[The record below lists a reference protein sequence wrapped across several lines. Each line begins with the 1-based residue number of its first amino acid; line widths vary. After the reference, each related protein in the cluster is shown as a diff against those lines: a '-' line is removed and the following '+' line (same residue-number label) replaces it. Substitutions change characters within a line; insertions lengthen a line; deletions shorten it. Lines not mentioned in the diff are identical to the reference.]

1 MARGES
7 ITAFK
12 SFASLTGWVNTR
24 PLTKRQAL
32 AKNKE
37 VMELEFSIT
46 SGQLKRLA
54 KRVNSERVAK
64 NATLALRLHA
74 FIMRILFFWLPLLSP
89 AIIYCSI
96 WKDRTLEAYIAIAIC
111 AILYLSAWKRLI
123 KAKVES
129 RVSNFSD
136 KTNALDYAVEAL
148 TARRLAAMEGNY
160 KAVVTPKALR
170 LAMPNGKFINIKWR
184 KICCLKEDGDFYCI
198 TIRRYIFFKV
208 AYLISKNG
216 DIADARIQTALE
228 EIFSR
233 LSSFTSRPG
242 KSSKA

>member
-1 MARGES
+1 M
-7 ITAFK
+7 
-12 SFASLTGWVNTR
+12 
-24 PLTKRQAL
+24 
-32 AKNKE
+32 
-37 VMELEFSIT
+37 
-46 SGQLKRLA
+46 
-54 KRVNSERVAK
+54 
-64 NATLALRLHA
+64 
-74 FIMRILFFWLPLLSP
+74 
-89 AIIYCSI
+89 
-96 WKDRTLEAYIAIAIC
+96 
-111 AILYLSAWKRLI
+111 
-123 KAKVES
+123 
-129 RVSNFSD
+129 
-136 KTNALDYAVEAL
+136 EAL

>member
-1 MARGES
+1 
-7 ITAFK
+7 
-12 SFASLTGWVNTR
+12 
-24 PLTKRQAL
+24 
-32 AKNKE
+32 
-37 VMELEFSIT
+37 MELEFSIT

-233 LSSFTSRPG
+233 LSSFTSRPS